1 MVNKEFTRGFVSRL
15 LVLSIALLMFS
26 NCLLAAQESA
36 SEPMQYKIFPL
47 KYIPVERGIKY
58 LADIGIGTVSSF
70 PGSSALLVTAN
81 PDELIKAMVILN
93 LVDSQ
98 GQFEVGRL
106 SSASAGNNFPSNER
120 IASKLGN
127 IAVGSFSNPPAVNA
141 KYRAMIDVHNGAVVV
156 IAPVRKLETIL
167 SVVEK
172 LSGRENSFAQSNGTA
187 DHWTAPELA

>member
-70 PGSSALLVTAN
+70 PGYSALLVTAN

-98 GQFEVGRL
+98 SRFEVSRISG
-106 SSASAGNNFPSNER
+106 ASAGNNFPSNEQ

-141 KYRAMIDVHNGAVVV
+141 KYRAMIDVHNGAVIVV
-156 IAPVRKLETIL
+156 APERKMEMIL
-167 SVVEK
+167 SVA
-172 LSGRENSFAQSNGTA
+172 RE
-187 DHWTAPELA
+187 L